1 MALQIKK
8 PLKHTHP
15 RSPASQSHI
24 PVVVLAA
31 DLRFRAS
38 LLPALPFCGAVP
50 LLEPAGSGCS
60 RAPESQMLKAVKC
73 TEMFWVVSAEN
84 LALL

>member
-8 PLKHTHP
+8 PLKHTHLP
-15 RSPASQSHI
+15 SPASQSHI

-31 DLRFRAS
+31 DLQFRAS
-38 LLPALPFCGAVP
+38 PLPALPFCGAVP

-73 TEMFWVVSAEN
+73 TEMFWVFSAEN